1 MNKLKIRKL
10 GILSVAKIL
19 AVIYLVISLLI
30 SVPYGLFIII
40 FSLIGAGSARG
51 EAAFLVGGGGVV
63 MGFVVMIAIP
73 VFYTLV
79 GFVGGAIVALLYNL
93 FAGMVGGIE
102 IEVENIR

>member
-10 GILSVAKIL
+10 GVLSVAKIL

-30 SVPYGLFIII
+30 AVPYGLIIII

-51 EAAFLVGGGGVV
+51 DAAFMVGGGGVV
-63 MGFVVMIAIP
+63 MGLVVMVAIP
-73 VFYTLV
+73 IFYTIV
-79 GFVGGAIVALLYNL
+79 GFIGGAIVALLYNL
-93 FAGMVGGIE
+93 FAGLVGGIE